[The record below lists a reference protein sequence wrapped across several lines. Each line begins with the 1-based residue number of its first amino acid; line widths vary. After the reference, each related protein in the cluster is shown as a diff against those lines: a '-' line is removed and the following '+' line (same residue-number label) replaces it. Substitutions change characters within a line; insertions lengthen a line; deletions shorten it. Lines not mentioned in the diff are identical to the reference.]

1 MGGLV
6 TSVYGPGRRARA
18 DVPLAALLLIV
29 LGCLANALPKLY
41 ADVDVYRLGALTLLD
56 GHSVYHQL
64 PVSAIG
70 GDLPYTYP
78 PSSVLLFVPLALVP
92 AWLGYPL
99 VTAATAY
106 ALVPLVKVYASGA
119 PELRRLLGRPWMV
132 FLAAIA
138 LLLGH
143 PVANTVY
150 WGQINVILMTMV
162 ALDVLSPNPRWP
174 RGLLIGLAAA
184 VKLTPA
190 GFALIFL
197 LRGDRRALLTAAAG
211 FAAATA
217 VAFVFMP
224 ADSVFYWTDRVFNAT
239 SLRIGG
245 PLANESLFASLE
257 KLGLDGVPL
266 TVLGATGVAAIVAM
280 TWSGTRRAL
289 ADGDPAMAL
298 GVTAAGDLLLSPISW
313 SHHWVLALPT
323 AALVL
328 VRGYQRHD
336 GPLLLAGGLAVAIV
350 WLAPHYALPPVAQW
364 GTLEKVVGSSYQ
376 LLALALLVV
385 MAARWFTRRPGPTVT
400 HHDLETVA

>member
-1 MGGLV
+1 M
-6 TSVYGPGRRARA
+6 TSADRHGARARA
-18 DVPLAALLLIV
+18 DIVLTAVLLLV

-41 ADVDVYRLGALTLLD
+41 ADVDIYRLGALTFLD
-56 GHSVYHQL
+56 GGSVYHQL
-64 PVSAIG
+64 PASAIG
-70 GDLPYTYP
+70 GPLPYTYP

-92 AWLGYPL
+92 DWLGFPL
-99 VTAATAY
+99 VTAVTAY
-106 ALVPLVKVYASGA
+106 ALVPLVKVYASAA
-119 PELRRLLGRPWMV
+119 PELRRLFPHRWLV
-132 FLAAIA
+132 ALAAIV

-190 GFALIFL
+190 GFVLIFL
-197 LRGDRRALLTAAAG
+197 LRRDWRALLTAVAG
-211 FAAATA
+211 FAGAT
-217 VAFVFMP
+217 VFAFVLMP
-224 ADSVFYWTDRVFNAT
+224 ADSLFYWTDRVLNAT

-245 PLANESLFASLE
+245 PEANESLFASLE
-257 KLGLDGVPL
+257 KLGLEGL
-266 TVLGATGVAAIVAM
+266 WLGVLGAVGVLAIAAAIWFGA
-280 TWSGTRRAL
+280 RRAL

-328 VRGYQRHD
+328 VRGHQRRD

-350 WLAPHYALPPVAQW
+350 WLAPHYTMPVVTQW
-364 GTLEKVVGSSYQ
+364 GTLEKIVGSSYQ
-376 LLALALLVV
+376 LLALALLAV

-400 HHDLETVA
+400 HRDLETVG

>member
-1 MGGLV
+1 M
-6 TSVYGPGRRARA
+6 S
-18 DVPLAALLLIV
+18 LLIV

-41 ADVDVYRLGALTLLD
+41 ADVDVYRLGTLTFFD
-56 GHSVYHQL
+56 GASVYHQL
-64 PVSAIG
+64 PASAIG
-70 GDLPYTYP
+70 GPLPYTYP

-99 VTAATAY
+99 LTAATAY
-106 ALVPLVKVYASGA
+106 ALLPLVKVYASAA
-119 PELRRLLGRPWMV
+119 PELRRLLGRPWLV
-132 FLAAIA
+132 PLAAIA

-143 PVANTVY
+143 PAANTVY

-197 LRGDRRALLTAAAG
+197 LRGDWRALRTAVAG
-211 FAAATA
+211 FAGATA
-217 VAFVFMP
+217 LAFVFLP

-245 PLANESLFASLE
+245 PEANESLFASLE
-257 KLGLDGVPL
+257 KLGLDGVSL
-266 TVLGATGVAAIVAM
+266 AVLSATGVLVILAA
-280 TWSGTRRAL
+280 TWFGTRRAL
-289 ADGDPAMAL
+289 ADGDAAMAL
-298 GVTAAGDLLLSPISW
+298 GVTAAGGLLLSPISW

-328 VRGYQRHD
+328 VRGYQRHN
-336 GPLLLAGGLAVAIV
+336 GPLLIAGGLAVAIV
-350 WLAPHYALPPVAQW
+350 WLAPHYAMPEVWRW
-364 GTLEKVVGSSYQ
+364 GALEKAVGSSYQ
-376 LLALALLVV
+376 LLALALLAV
-385 MAARWFTRRPGPTVT
+385 MAARWFTRRPGPAVT
-400 HHDLETVA
+400 RHDLETVS